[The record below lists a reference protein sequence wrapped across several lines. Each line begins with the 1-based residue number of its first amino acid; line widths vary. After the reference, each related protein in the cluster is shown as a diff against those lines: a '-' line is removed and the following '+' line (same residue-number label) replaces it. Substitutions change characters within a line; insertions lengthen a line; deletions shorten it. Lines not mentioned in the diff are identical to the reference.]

1 MVMIVLWLD
10 SQLHVPVKSVP
21 ITIKVVGSNP
31 IPGEVYSMQHYVIK
45 FTSCLSMIGGSLQVL
60 WLLPSLKLVAII

>member
-21 ITIKVVGSNP
+21 ITIKVVGSNLNNRSLENWLCCQP
-31 IPGEVYSMQHYVIK
+31 KQIR
-45 FTSCLSMIGGSLQVL
+45 SCDPMTKMSKNEQ
-60 WLLPSLKLVAII
+60 

>member
-1 MVMIVLWLD
+1 MVIVLWLD

-31 IPGEVYSMQHYVIK
+31 IHGEVYSMQHYVIK
-45 FTSCLSMIGGSLQVL
+45 FVIDLR
-60 WLLPSLKLVAII
+60 